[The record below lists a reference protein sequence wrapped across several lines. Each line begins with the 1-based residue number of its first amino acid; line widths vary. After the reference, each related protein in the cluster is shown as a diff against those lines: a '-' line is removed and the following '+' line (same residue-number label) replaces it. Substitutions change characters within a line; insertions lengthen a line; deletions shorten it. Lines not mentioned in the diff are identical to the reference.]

1 MKLSFDV
8 VYGKQMTLY
17 HVHDGDFEIRPNE
30 PKLMIGV
37 HFLEKN
43 AKQEKNYLF
52 STIGEAVD
60 YVIIT
65 HHPGLSCKICMVLQ
79 DSCKTGILIYH
90 LARFALSD
98 ICSKMFFFQESC
110 KISCKICIQLKN
122 FARYQF
128 WSPILQD
135 SHQKQEIGKNR

>member
-37 HFLEKN
+37 HFFWKKTQ
-43 AKQEKNYLF
+43 KQEKNNLF
-52 STIGEAVD
+52 STISEAVD

-65 HHPGLSCKICMVLQ
+65 HLLSCKICIVLQ
-79 DSCKTGILIYH
+79 DSCKTGVLVYH

-98 ICSKMFFFQESC
+98 ICSKKFFFQESC
-110 KISCKICIQLKN
+110 KISCKICILLKN
-122 FARYQF
+122 LARF
-128 WSPILQD
+128 EFRSTILQD
-135 SHQKQEIGKNR
+135 SHQMQDIGKNL